1 MEKTLNAA
9 ISWPLYAAI
18 LTPNISDSSRNL
30 ILNIGVNTAT
40 QKYIICGSRGTTAF
54 SVFFFKFQK
63 KIFIFILKKKIIP
76 IEFCEEG
83 RMI

>member
-63 KIFIFILKKKIIP
+63 THYMLRFPKNRSI
-76 IEFCEEG
+76 
-83 RMI
+83 